1 MLTFASFLVYNSIV
15 KNESEL
21 EEEYEQVP
29 LLRRKRRGKER
40 DALLQGRVRQ
50 LRGLYEIL
58 FKQGGRNQY
67 VGDARRWWRRSGRQL
82 GKA

>member
-1 MLTFASFLVYNSIV
+1 MLTFASFLVYNSII
-15 KNESEL
+15 KSENEL

-50 LRGLYEIL
+50 LRSFHEIL
-58 FKQGGRNQY
+58 FKQGGRNQH
-67 VGDARRWWRRSGRQL
+67 VGDAQR
-82 GKA
+82 